1 MLKVYNTLSRSI
13 EEFKSINP
21 DKVNMYVCG
30 PTVYSFLHVGNFR
43 GPVFFN
49 LVRNWL
55 EHLGYDVNYAMNFT
69 DVEDKIIKRA
79 NDENVSA
86 TEIAERYIV
95 EYKKDYNALG
105 LRPHTSN
112 PKVSDYMPEIISMIS
127 DLIQKNKAYESQG
140 DVNYSIRKFS
150 DYGKLSGRKID
161 DLRDA
166 VRIDPSEKKEDP
178 LDFALWKT
186 AKPSENLRGSVW
198 DSPWGQGRPGWH
210 IECSAMV
217 QSIFKNQ
224 IDIHGGGLDLMFP
237 HHENEIAQSNG
248 CTDHGFVKYWMHWNL
263 FNFGGSKMSKSLGN
277 VVNMRDFLEKQ
288 HPEIYKWIV
297 LSVHYRSV
305 ADFSDLAI
313 EIAVGGLAKVYS
325 ALALAEA
332 FCKQGLPDVQLDE
345 KYSEELSKAWSEI
358 TEALNHDFGTPNAFA
373 VMFEQIRKFNS
384 VFRRGM
390 KNSPVVS
397 GKALMF
403 KDFVLKFGKLL
414 SLFQEPA
421 EQFLISLDDQLLTQK
436 KLVRSEIDLIVAD
449 RSNARAT
456 KDFAKSDE
464 IRKKLTDMGI
474 SVSDLPEGS
483 FWEVSK

>member
-1 MLKVYNTLSRSI
+1 MLKVYNTLSRSL
-13 EEFKSINP
+13 EDFKSITPN
-21 DKVNMYVCG
+21 KVNMYVCG

-55 EHLGYDVNYAMNFT
+55 EHSGYEVNYAMNFT

-95 EYKKDYNALG
+95 EYKKDYNSLG

-127 DLIQKNKAYESQG
+127 DLVEKNKAYESMG
-140 DVNYSIRKFS
+140 DVNYSIRKFA

-186 AKPSENLRGSVW
+186 AKPAENLRGSVW
-198 DSPWGQGRPGWH
+198 DSPWGKGRPGWH

-217 QSIFKNQ
+217 ESIFKSQ

-305 ADFSDLAI
+305 ADFSDQAI
-313 EIAVGGLAKVYS
+313 EIAVTGLAKVYS
-325 ALALAEA
+325 ALALADSLLQAET
-332 FCKQGLPDVQLDE
+332 KMDE
-345 KYSEELSKAWSEI
+345 KYQQELNAAWAEI

-373 VMFEQIRKFNS
+373 VMFEQIRKFNA
-384 VFRRGM
+384 FARRGL
-390 KNSPVVS
+390 KSNPTVA
-397 GKALMF
+397 GKSLMF
-403 KDFVLKFGKLL
+403 KEFILKFGKLL

-436 KLVRSEIDLIVAD
+436 KLVRSEIDLIVNE
-449 RSNARAT
+449 RSNARSA

-464 IRKKLTDMGI
+464 LRKNLTDMGI
-474 SVSDLPEGS
+474 SVSDLPDGS

>member
-1 MLKVYNTLSRSI
+1 MLKIYNTLSRSI

-21 DKVNMYVCG
+21 NKVNIYVCG
-30 PTVYSFLHVGNFR
+30 PTVYGYLHVGNFR

-55 EHLGYDVNYAMNFT
+55 EHLGYEVNYAMNFT

-86 TEIAERYIV
+86 TDIAERYIT
-95 EYKKDYNALG
+95 EYIKDYSALG

-112 PKVSDYMPEIISMIS
+112 PKVTDYMPQIISMIS
-127 DLIQKNKAYESQG
+127 DLIEKNKAYVSQG

-161 DLRDA
+161 DLRDG
-166 VRIDPSEKKEDP
+166 VRIDPSEKKDDP

-186 AKPSENLRGSVW
+186 AKPTENLRGSVW

-210 IECSAMV
+210 IECSAMA
-217 QSIFKNQ
+217 QALFGEQ

-237 HHENEIAQSNG
+237 HHENEIAQSQG

-305 ADFSDLAI
+305 ADFSDQAI
-313 EIAVGGLAKVYS
+313 EIAIGGLAKVYS
-325 ALALAEA
+325 ALALAESLLQTEI
-332 FCKQGLPDVQLDE
+332 KTDE
-345 KYSEELSKAWSEI
+345 KYQQELNLAWAAI

-373 VMFEQIRKFNS
+373 VMFEQIRKLNTFA
-384 VFRRGM
+384 RRGL
-390 KNSPVVS
+390 KTNPVVS
-397 GKALMF
+397 GKALQF
-403 KDFVLKFGKLL
+403 KQFILKFGKLL

-421 EQFLISLDDQLLTQK
+421 EGFLTQMDD
-436 KLVRSEIDLIVAD
+436 KLLNQKNILRSAIDQIVSD
-449 RSNARAT
+449 RSAARLA

-464 IRKKLTDMGI
+464 YRKQLTDMGI
-474 SVSDLPEGS
+474 AVSDLASGS
-483 FWEVSK
+483 FWEVIK

>member
-1 MLKVYNTLSRSI
+1 MLKIYNTLSRSI
-13 EEFKSINP
+13 EEFKPVNP
-21 DKVNMYVCG
+21 GLVNIYVCG
-30 PTVYSFLHVGNFR
+30 PTVYGFLHVGNFR

-55 EHLGYDVNYAMNFT
+55 EQSGYKVNYSMNFT

-86 TEIAERYIV
+86 TDIAERYIV
-95 EYKKDYNALG
+95 EYKKDYSSLD

-127 DLIQKNKAYESQG
+127 DLIEKNKAYESQG
-140 DVNYSIRKFS
+140 DVNYSIRKFF

-161 DLRDA
+161 DLRDS
-166 VRIDPSEKKEDP
+166 VRIDPSEKKEDA

-186 AKPSENLRGSVW
+186 AKPAENLRGSVW
-198 DSPWGQGRPGWH
+198 DSPWGAGRPGWH
-210 IECSAMV
+210 IECSAMI
-217 QSIFKNQ
+217 QALFKGQ

-248 CTDHGFVKYWMHWNL
+248 CMDHGFVKYWMHWNL

-277 VVNMRDFLEKQ
+277 VINMRDFLEKQ

-313 EIAVGGLAKVYS
+313 EIAVSGLAKVYS
-325 ALALAEA
+325 ALALADSLLQTET
-332 FCKQGLPDVQLDE
+332 KVDE
-345 KYSEELSKAWSEI
+345 KYQTELNQAWVEI

-373 VMFEQIRKFNS
+373 VLFEQIRKFNT
-384 VFRRGM
+384 FARRGL
-390 KNSPVVS
+390 KTNPTVA
-397 GKALMF
+397 GKSLMF
-403 KDFVLKFGKLL
+403 KEFILKFGKLL

-421 EQFLISLDDQLLTQK
+421 ETFLTQMDD
-436 KLVRSEIDLIVAD
+436 KLLNQKNILRSAVDQIVSD
-449 RSNARAT
+449 RSVARLA

-464 IRKKLTDMGI
+464 YRKQLTDLGI
-474 SVSDLPEGS
+474 AVSDLSEGS
-483 FWEVSK
+483 FWEVIK